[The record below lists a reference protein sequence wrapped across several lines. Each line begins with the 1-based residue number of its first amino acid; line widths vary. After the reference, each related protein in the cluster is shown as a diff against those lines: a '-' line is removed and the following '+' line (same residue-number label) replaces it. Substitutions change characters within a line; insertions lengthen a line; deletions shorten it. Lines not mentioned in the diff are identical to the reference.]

1 MDSQVSKSKQERSD
15 GADAF
20 IPESAQISGASDD
33 LAEFLAE
40 QYLREASGD
49 DSEDGARDDVVSE
62 ELGGPFVE
70 SGPQE
75 EYGATRKGV
84 KSSKARTDASG
95 RLGPVPTRNPMPQAV
110 GSLAIAAPDEDA
122 EDEVIEE
129 QRNDFPLGALEM
141 RQANLGAEPV
151 SHMEPDME
159 PEMELDRR
167 RDEDVTA
174 KYSITQP

>member
-1 MDSQVSKSKQERSD
+1 VDRQVNKVKHARSD

-33 LAEFLAE
+33 LAELLGE

-49 DSEDGARDDVVSE
+49 DSEEGARDDVVSE

-70 SGPQE
+70 SGPGE
-75 EYGATRKGV
+75 EYGSTRKGE
-84 KSSKARTDASG
+84 KGGEAGEGRMDASG
-95 RLGPVPTRNPMPQAV
+95 RRVAHPTRNAMPQAV
-110 GSLAIAAPDEDA
+110 GPLAIAAPDEEA
-122 EDEVIEE
+122 EDEAVEKD
-129 QRNDFPLGALEM
+129 RYDFPLGAAEM
-141 RQANLGAEPV
+141 RLANLGAEPV

-159 PEMELDRR
+159 IGRPS
-167 RDEDVTA
+167 DEDITV